1 LNLEALKRESETQKG
16 ELSIVRSKMEKLDA
30 ENKDLKTRI
39 VYLKSQLEP
48 SRQLQ
53 TSISKLQNQIWRK
66 SSRSLK
72 VTQEQESRLMFKE
85 QELMALKISASRKRP
100 VIEEPQCVLRGS
112 SQPTNSFQAKS
123 SLRGYPNTS
132 SFNEPARARTQSRNT
147 LQLQPVSKSV
157 AIDTC
162 DLGGEKIS
170 ARVGKMQIKPLDVST
185 KV

>member
-1 LNLEALKRESETQKG
+1 
-16 ELSIVRSKMEKLDA
+16 M
-30 ENKDLKTRI
+30 
-39 VYLKSQLEP
+39 
-48 SRQLQ
+48 
-53 TSISKLQNQIWRK
+53 
-66 SSRSLK
+66 
-72 VTQEQESRLMFKE
+72 TQEQESRLMFKE

-112 SQPTNSFQAKS
+112 SQPTNSFQAKNS
-123 SLRGYPNTS
+123 FNTSMKRGYPNTS

-147 LQLQPVSKSV
+147 LQLQPVLKSV